1 MEKRLIGLDICDT
14 YTQVC
19 CAGLGEVQNYPTVV
33 CKKKDED
40 TWLVGQDAYASA
52 LEGKGV
58 IVDKLL
64 KLLRKEGTA
73 TISGVRYEG
82 LDLMQKFLECV
93 LSAAVREADR
103 AEKAVNA
110 GTDEGNAREAAADA
124 KANEGNVREA
134 ADAKANEGNAREEA
148 ADAVTDEGNARG
160 EAVNA
165 GTDEGNAR
173 AEAANAGAD
182 EGDVREEAV
191 SGGTD
196 GKLTPADAA
205 KNAGAGEQIRDAAA
219 QAGYDPARI
228 ARLVITVPKISARLM
243 DMLVYCADRL
253 KISRDRIRIISH
265 TESFLYYVLSQK
277 REVWNNQVGMFDLS
291 EDFLCYYEM
300 KVQRGMRQVTVVA
313 DREKLDEGF
322 NRDILSTPSGVKL
335 ADKILCSCGER
346 FLQKK
351 LFSSIFLTGKGFESQ
366 DWATDFMKL
375 VCARRKVYVDQAL
388 FVQGAAYKAAD
399 LDRNKTMYPYVL
411 VCDGRLDT
419 TVSMKV
425 MRRDQEDQMI
435 LAAAGDS
442 WYEARTTLEFILDNQ
457 QYLEFM
463 ILPADPKRRKVVKLI
478 LEGFPER
485 DDKTLR
491 IQLQVTFLD
500 ENTMA
505 VTVKDMGFGE
515 FYPSTGAVIRQ
526 EVML

>member
-19 CAGLGEVQNYPTVV
+19 CAGLGEVQNYPTVI
-33 CKKKDED
+33 CKKKDGD
-40 TWLVGQDAYASA
+40 VWLVGQDAYASA
-52 LEGKGV
+52 LVGDGV

-73 TISGVRYEG
+73 TIGGVRYEG
-82 LDLMQKFLECV
+82 LDLMQRFLECV
-93 LSAAVREADR
+93 LAAAVREADR
-103 AEKAVNA
+103 AEEAENTGTGEGNTPEESA
-110 GTDEGNAREAAADA
+110 GTDERISGPAAQAD
-124 KANEGNVREA
+124 G
-134 ADAKANEGNAREEA
+134 
-148 ADAVTDEGNARG
+148 TG
-160 EAVNA
+160 EPPQK
-165 GTDEGNAR
+165 EKR
-173 AEAANAGAD
+173 AEA
-182 EGDVREEAV
+182 EEA
-191 SGGTD
+191 
-196 GKLTPADAA
+196 
-205 KNAGAGEQIRDAAA
+205 
-219 QAGYDPARI
+219 AGYDPARVG
-228 ARLVITVPKISARLM
+228 RLVVTVPKISAKLM

-253 KISRDRIRIISH
+253 QIPRNRIRIISH

-322 NRDILSTPSGVKL
+322 NLDILDTPSGVKL
-335 ADKILCSCGER
+335 ADRILCSCGER
-346 FLQKK
+346 YLQKK

-399 LDRNKTMYPYVL
+399 MDRDKTMYPYVL
-411 VCDGRLDT
+411 ICDGRLDT

-425 MRRDQEDQMI
+425 MRRDREDSMI

-442 WYEARTTLEFILDNQ
+442 WYEARTTQEFILDNQ
-457 QYLEFM
+457 QYLEFV
-463 ILPADPKRRKVVKLI
+463 IAPADPKRRKVVKLT

-491 IQLQVTFLD
+491 IQLQVAFLD

-505 VTVKDMGFGE
+505 VVVKDMGFGE

>member
-33 CKKKDED
+33 CKKKNED

-52 LEGKGV
+52 LEGNGV

-73 TISGVRYEG
+73 TIGGVRYEG

-103 AEKAVNA
+103 AEEAANAGPDEESARGEAADA
-110 GTDEGNAREAAADA
+110 GTDEGNAREEAAAAGADEESA
-124 KANEGNVREA
+124 RGEA
-134 ADAKANEGNAREEA
+134 ANAGPDEESA
-148 ADAVTDEGNARG
+148 RGESADAVTDEGNARDEKTEGGVTG
-160 EAVNA
+160 E
-165 GTDEGNAR
+165 GR
-173 AEAANAGAD
+173 AQ
-182 EGDVREEAV
+182 
-191 SGGTD
+191 
-196 GKLTPADAA
+196 ADAA
-205 KNAGAGEQIRDAAA
+205 KNAGTGAQIRDAEA
-219 QAGYDPARI
+219 QGGYDPARI

-253 KISRDRIRIISH
+253 KIPRDRIRIISH

-322 NRDILSTPSGVKL
+322 NLDILNTPSGVKL

-375 VCARRKVYVDQAL
+375 VCTRRKVYVDQAL

-399 LDRNKTMYPYVL
+399 LDRDKTMYPYVL

-463 ILPADPKRRKVVKLI
+463 ISPADPKRRKVVKLI

>member
-1 MEKRLIGLDICDT
+1 MIGLDICDT

-19 CAGLGEVQNYPTVV
+19 CAGLGEVLNYPTVI

-40 TWLVGQDAYASA
+40 VWLIGQDAYAGA
-52 LEGKGV
+52 LVGDGV

-73 TISGVRYEG
+73 TIGGVRYEG

-93 LSAAVREADR
+93 LAAAVREADR
-103 AEKAVNA
+103 AEAAEREPDRAAEAASGTAKDFGPAGRA
-110 GTDEGNAREAAADA
+110 GTAGQAGRAAQAEAVGTAKAAGQAEPDRRTETSGMEEAAATAEADGQQETEDGGVQA
-124 KANEGNVREA
+124 PSDGA
-134 ADAKANEGNAREEA
+134 ADY
-148 ADAVTDEGNARG
+148 D
-160 EAVNA
+160 
-165 GTDEGNAR
+165 
-173 AEAANAGAD
+173 
-182 EGDVREEAV
+182 
-191 SGGTD
+191 SG
-196 GKLTPADAA
+196 
-205 KNAGAGEQIRDAAA
+205 
-219 QAGYDPARI
+219 RI
-228 ARLVITVPKISARLM
+228 GRLVVTVPRISAKLM

-253 KISRDRIRIISH
+253 KIPRDRIRIISH

-322 NRDILSTPSGVKL
+322 NLDILSTPSGVKL

-351 LFSSIFLTGKGFESQ
+351 LFSSVFLTGKGFEKQ
-366 DWATDFMKL
+366 DWAAGFMKL

-399 LDRNKTMYPYVL
+399 LERDKTMYPYVL

-442 WYEARTTLEFILDNQ
+442 WYEARTTQEFILDNQ
-457 QYLEFM
+457 QYLEFV
-463 ILPADPKRRKVVKLI
+463 ISPADPKRRKVVKLT

-491 IQLQVTFLD
+491 IQLQVAFLD

-505 VTVKDMGFGE
+505 VVVKDLGFGE